1 MPSAA
6 PTGGSRQH
14 IQQAGAAIR
23 GATGAQ
29 RPGHAQPHP
38 SSKGTPCETRAY

>member
-14 IQQAGAAIR
+14 IQQAGAAIPRGHR
-23 GATGAQ
+23 GATAGSCAAPPLVQ
-29 RPGHAQPHP
+29 RD
-38 SSKGTPCETRAY
+38 TM